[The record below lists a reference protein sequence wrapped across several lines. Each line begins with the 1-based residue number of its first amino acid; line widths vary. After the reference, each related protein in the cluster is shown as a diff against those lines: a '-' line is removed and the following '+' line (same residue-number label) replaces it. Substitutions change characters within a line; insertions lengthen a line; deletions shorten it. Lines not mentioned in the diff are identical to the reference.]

1 VNRKATLFVMALAS
15 AAVAAQTGYKYRDSN
30 GQWIFTDQAATSVPA
45 GDAFTLETENGALHP
60 SVERHDEAAATQLI
74 AVNDCLCVVTF
85 ELVIRASGIV
95 SLPVGTRYTATVEP
109 ASRKIVVTAPHTG
122 TGKMELRY
130 AWRTALGSPG
140 TVHNPSRGYRVP
152 FAVGST
158 YPVSQAY
165 PARFTHTDPASE
177 YAVDIAVPDGTPV
190 YAAREGVVINVRHD
204 SFRGALAPVMLDQ
217 ANVVE
222 ILHADGTIA
231 IYAHLHWDS
240 IRVRI
245 GTRVAR
251 GQYIAD
257 SGNTGFSSGPH
268 LHFAVIRNEGAA
280 NVSVPVQFAGSG
292 GTVVTPATHVGLTAY

>member
-1 VNRKATLFVMALAS
+1 VNRKAALLVMALAS
-15 AAVAAQTGYKYRDSN
+15 EAVAAQTGYKSRDSN
-30 GQWIFTDQAATSVPA
+30 GQWVFTDQAATAVPA
-45 GDAFTLETENGALHP
+45 GDEFALVRENGALHL
-60 SVERHDEAAATQLI
+60 SVERHEAAAATQLI
-74 AVNDCLCVVTF
+74 ALNDCLCVVTF
-85 ELVIRASGIV
+85 ELVIRESGIV
-95 SLPVGTRYTATVEP
+95 SLPMGTRYTATVEP

-130 AWRTALGSPG
+130 AWRAALGSPR
-140 TVHNPSRGYRVP
+140 TVHNPSRAYRVP
-152 FAVGST
+152 FAIGST
-158 YPVSQAY
+158 YVVSQAY
-165 PARFTHTDPASE
+165 PARFTHTDAASE
-177 YAVDIAVPDGTPV
+177 YAVDIAMPDGTPV
-190 YAAREGVVINVRHD
+190 YSAREGVVINVRHD

-222 ILHADGTIA
+222 ILHDDGTIA

-268 LHFAVIRNEGAA
+268 LHFAVIRNAGASD
-280 NVSVPVQFAGSG
+280 VSVPVQFAGSG
-292 GTVVTPATHVGLTAY
+292 ATVVTPVTNVSFTAY